1 MTTLIAVV
9 ALVIYLA
16 FYFTFGKTL
25 RDKLLQSDK
34 APKAPSERLSDGV
47 DYIPTNKFV
56 LFGHHFASIAGA
68 GPITGPAI

>member
-1 MTTLIAVV
+1 MTTLIAVA

-34 APKAPSERLSDGV
+34 APKAPSEQIGR
-47 DYIPTNKFV
+47 
-56 LFGHHFASIAGA
+56 ASCRERV
-68 GPITGPAI
+68 